1 MIIEYFHA
9 SKYGNGATVAA
20 QFAADMAAK
29 GVTVNVHHIKDARPD
44 DIPAADLYAFSSPT
58 HMGRPRGGMR
68 RFLKKAVLP
77 SGARYALVAT
87 AMAPQPD
94 KKSGVIPSLGEIE
107 RWRRTIPVMD
117 ELLTAKGLTKVAD
130 ATVQVAASEGPL
142 EEGWQAKVAALAD
155 QIDA

>member
-1 MIIEYFHA
+1 
-9 SKYGNGATVAA
+9 
-20 QFAADMAAK
+20 MAAR
-29 GVTVNVHHIKDARPD
+29 GVTVNIHHIADARPD
-44 DIPAADLYAFSSPT
+44 RVPAADLYAFSSPT

-77 SGARYALVAT
+77 TGARYALVAT

-94 KKSGVIPSLGEIE
+94 RKTGVVPAEADIE

-117 ELLTAKGLTKVAD
+117 DLLAGKGLVKVAD

-142 EEGWQAKVAALAD
+142 EEGWRAKVAALAD
-155 QIDA
+155 AIPTE